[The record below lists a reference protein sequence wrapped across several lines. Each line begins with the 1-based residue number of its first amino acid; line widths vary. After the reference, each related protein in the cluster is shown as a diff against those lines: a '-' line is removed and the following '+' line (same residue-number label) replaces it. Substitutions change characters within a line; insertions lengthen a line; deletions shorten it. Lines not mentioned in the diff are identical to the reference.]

1 MKEVRITETV
11 TNRTSSIQTTVT
23 DPSITVTCD
32 DYIICPQGQTVTLQI
47 TATGPQGLN
56 GRRVRIT
63 KPSWATFTA
72 GSGSDGSI
80 LGEVWTISCS
90 SSCTTARLYLQITP
104 DESGRWHLSQVRDEE
119 TGELLTFISMITGSS
134 VKPALHSVP
143 VDLDLSDEEW
153 ENGDY
158 ELVFYVARDEEKY
171 GWSFT
176 GSDYEYAVISGETVL
191 YSFRSLLSSTPV
203 QVRVPIPPRTS
214 DLKVNLGAV
223 TGVPKAV
230 PAHLR
235 PRSWSHRVS
244 TEGVVTRHDEA
255 TGRWEVV
262 LDNFGIEGGFIF
274 TPRIQ
279 NSPLG

>member
-1 MKEVRITETV
+1 
-11 TNRTSSIQTTVT
+11 
-23 DPSITVTCD
+23 
-32 DYIICPQGQTVTLQI
+32 
-47 TATGPQGLN
+47 
-56 GRRVRIT
+56 
-63 KPSWATFTA
+63 
-72 GSGSDGSI
+72 
-80 LGEVWTISCS
+80 
-90 SSCTTARLYLQITP
+90 
-104 DESGRWHLSQVRDEE
+104 
-119 TGELLTFISMITGSS
+119 MITRSS

-176 GSDYEYAVISGETVL
+176 GSDYEYAVISGEKVL

-203 QVRVPIPPRTS
+203 QVRVPIPPGTA

-223 TGVPKAV
+223 TGVSKAV
-230 PAHLR
+230 SLR
-235 PRSWSHRVS
+235 SSDPVLVPSGG
-244 TEGVVTRHDEA
+244 EYQKGVVTRHDEA

-274 TPRIQ
+274 TPRIPELPSGVRKEITGFTVELDVSCEELVDGSWVGSRNAYFTPWICLGGGLCGGKDMRTPMDERITLGGSADKWNLHLESLGIGEMEASSLGWDVLEVGRVSDMRVKLAA
-279 NSPLG
+279 NSATMNNIRLRFSKPKVTVYY